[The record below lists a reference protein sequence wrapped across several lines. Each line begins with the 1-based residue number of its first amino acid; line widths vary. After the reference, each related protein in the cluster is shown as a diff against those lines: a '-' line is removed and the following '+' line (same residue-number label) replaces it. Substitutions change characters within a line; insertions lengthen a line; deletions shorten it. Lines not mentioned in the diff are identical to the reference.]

1 METRNILIRG
11 ARVHNLKNVDAELP
25 RNQLICFTGVS
36 GSGKSSMAFDTLYA
50 EGQRRYVASLSAYA
64 RQFLGQMEKPDVD
77 QISGLAPT
85 ISISQKSGGANP
97 RSTVGTI
104 TEIYDYLRVL
114 FARCGTPH
122 CVECGSE
129 IGAQSRDEIVSR
141 IASLPTG
148 SRIHVLAPL
157 VQERKGEYHELFE
170 QLQKDGYLRVR
181 VDDQVVTIEEAPEL
195 DRYSRH
201 NIDVVIDR
209 LVIGDDL
216 GTRLDEAVDGALKL
230 GDGTLVIA
238 VEDGEDRLLSANY
251 DCPSCGISYQE
262 PTPQMFSF
270 NNPQGMC
277 PGCDGLGTKI
287 VMSEDLMIPD
297 AGKSI
302 LDGAVEPLGNV
313 TSNRWRLHLYEGI
326 ANHLGF
332 TLSAP
337 WSSLSRA
344 QKDSFL
350 YGLGD
355 EKIRFRYTNQSGNSW
370 THDDRY
376 EGALSYV
383 EERFRSG
390 SSRARRELGEYARS
404 EVCRICQGGRLKPQ
418 ALAVLIGGH
427 NLPEIATLPIEQA
440 SDFFNCLSL
449 ADTKAIIAEDALK
462 EIRGRLELLVD
473 IGLSYL
479 TLDRGAHTLSGGE
492 SQRIRLASQIGSGL
506 VGVLYILD
514 EPSIGLH
521 HRDNRRLLATLK
533 RLRDIGNTVVVV
545 EHDEETI
552 RAADLV
558 VDFGPGAGERGGQLV
573 VSGTPDEV
581 AACPHSVTGEFLSGV
596 REIAVP
602 SKRRRHGEHW
612 LTVVGARH
620 NNLDDVSVKIP
631 LGLFTCVTGVSGS
644 GKSSIVNDIL
654 FKALDCALHRAQL
667 QPGAH
672 KEILGV
678 EHLDKVI
685 RIDQKP
691 IGRTPR
697 SNPATYTDAFT
708 PIRQLFAQLT
718 DSKVRGYD
726 QGRFS
731 FNVRGGRCEACDG
744 NGAELVEMEFLSDLW
759 VTCEACE
766 GRRFNRETLTI
777 KYKEH
782 SIADILDMEVEVA
795 VEFFANIPHIRRIL
809 QTLNDVGLGYVKLGQ
824 PAPTLSG
831 GEAQRVKLAKEL
843 CRKSTGQTLYIL
855 DEPTTGL
862 HFADIDKLLNILH
875 TFASQGN
882 TVVVIEHNM
891 DVIKT
896 ADYIVDMGPEGGDAG
911 GQVVACGSPEEVIQL
926 EGSHTGAILGN
937 ILGRSQRRKS
947 AAPKKR
953 RNGRTRAHGNSW
965 IRDIEVV
972 GASMHNL
979 RDVTVSI
986 PRDKMTV
993 VSGVSGSG
1001 KSTLAFDTIY
1011 AEGQRRYVESL
1022 SAYARQ
1028 FLDQMQKPKVE
1039 RITGLSPAIA
1049 IEQKTPSKN
1058 PRSTVG
1064 TVTEVYDYIRALY
1077 ATIGI
1082 QHCPRCAVAV
1092 GSQTAEEM
1100 VNRILKMPEGRRI
1113 YLLAPLEPARNEGYE
1128 TLLARARRDGFARVR
1143 IDGQIHELQEEIELE
1158 RRHRH
1163 HVELVVDRLVVRARD
1178 RSRLTEGIERALELS
1193 GGELVVLTA
1202 PDDSGVEPE
1211 EMRLSRR
1218 FSCPDCGRSFEP
1230 LIPQSFSFN
1239 HHHGMCPVCEGL
1251 GTGEG
1256 VNRDAIIPN
1265 RLLSIRDGAIEL
1277 WGPVVRGEF
1286 ADTLEV
1292 AGRALGFDLDT
1303 PLAELSPD
1311 GRRSLLY
1318 GSPDRRLPLDNGS
1331 EIRFRGVF
1339 PTIDGIAR
1347 SSPRYKSLLRQVPCS
1362 ACEGSRIKPD
1372 SRAVRLRDTSIIGVL
1387 RWPIEESLR
1396 FFEALEL
1403 DQREADMSGELL
1415 WEIRTRLR
1423 FLERVGLGYISLD
1436 RRAGTLSGGEAQ
1448 RIRLAGQIGSGLTG
1462 VLYLL
1467 DEPTIGLHPR
1477 DNSRLL
1483 RALQELR
1490 DLGNTLVVV
1499 EHDRE
1504 TLEMADHIV
1513 DLGPGAGSEGG
1524 EIVADGPPATL
1535 MKARVARDKQRSPTV
1550 SYLRGE
1556 LSIPVPRRRRRGNGH
1571 TIEIVGARHN
1581 NLKNLTVDFP
1591 LGTLVTVTGVS
1602 GSGKSSLVEEILHTG
1617 LAVKLHK
1624 ATGAVGECDA
1634 INGIDHVDKVIN
1646 IDQAPIGHSPRS
1658 TPITVMGIFDLVR
1671 QLYAKI
1677 PEAKMRGFTAGRF
1690 SFNRPGGRCESCD
1703 GLGLRCI
1710 EMHFLPDVWVRC
1722 DTCEGQRYTK
1732 EVLQIR
1738 FKGRS
1743 IAEILGMTVSQSI
1756 GHFSNIAQVRDR
1768 LQVMEDVGLGYMSL
1782 GQSSTTLS
1790 GGEAQRLKLA
1800 AELARPGTG
1809 STVYIMDEPTTG
1821 LHFAD
1826 IEKLLGVIERL
1837 VEAGNTVVVVEHN
1850 LDVIKTADHI
1860 IDLGPEGGGEGG
1872 TVVASGTPEQVARSK
1887 RSHTGRILKE
1897 ILAAEKS
1904 TPK

>member
-1 METRNILIRG
+1 METRNILVRG

-25 RNQLICFTGVS
+25 KNQLICFTGVS

-77 QISGLAPT
+77 QISGLSPT
-85 ISISQKSGGANP
+85 ISIAQKSGGANP

-129 IGAQSRDEIVSR
+129 IGAQSRDEIASR
-141 IASLPTG
+141 IATLPDG

-181 VDDQVVTIEEAPEL
+181 VDGQVVTLEEAPEL

-201 NIDVVIDR
+201 NIDVVVDR
-209 LVIGDDL
+209 LVIGEDL
-216 GTRLDEAVDGALKL
+216 GSRLDEAVDAALRL
-230 GDGTLVIA
+230 GDGTLVVAI
-238 VEDGEDRLLSANY
+238 EGDEDRLLSANF

-277 PGCDGLGTKI
+277 PGCDGLGSKV

-297 AGKSI
+297 ESKSI
-302 LDGAVEPLGNV
+302 LDGAVATLGDV

-326 ANHLGF
+326 ADHLGF
-332 TLSAP
+332 DLSSP

-344 QKDSFL
+344 HRDGFL
-350 YGLGD
+350 HGLGCK
-355 EKIRFRYTNQSGNSW
+355 KISFRYTNQSGNSW
-370 THDDRY
+370 THEDRY

-383 EERFRSG
+383 EERFHSG
-390 SSRARRELGEYARS
+390 NTRLRRALGEYARS
-404 EVCRICQGGRLKPQ
+404 ELCRICHGSRLKPQ

-427 NLPEIATLPIEQA
+427 NLPEIAALPIEQA
-440 SDFFNCLSL
+440 RDFFNFLSL
-449 ADTKAIIAEDALK
+449 TDTKAIIAEDALK
-462 EIRGRLELLVD
+462 EIRGRLGLLVD

-521 HRDNRRLLATLK
+521 HRDNQRLLATLK

-552 RAADLV
+552 RESDLV

-573 VSGTPDEV
+573 ISGTPDEV
-581 AACPHSVTGEFLSGV
+581 AACPNSVTGEFLSGV

-602 SKRRRHGEHW
+602 PQRRRPSDKW
-612 LTVVGARH
+612 LTIVGARH
-620 NNLDDVSVKIP
+620 NNLDNISAKIP
-631 LGLFTCVTGVSGS
+631 IGLFTCFTGVSGS

-654 FKALDCALHRAQL
+654 FKALDCTLHRAQL
-667 QPGAH
+667 DPGQH
-672 KEILGV
+672 DEILGA

-697 SNPATYTDAFT
+697 SNPATYTDALT

-718 DSKVRGYD
+718 DSKVRGYN

-731 FNVRGGRCEACDG
+731 FNVQGGRCEACDG
-744 NGAELVEMEFLSDLW
+744 NGAELVEMEFLSDIW
-759 VTCEACE
+759 VTCESCE

-782 SIADILDMEVEVA
+782 SIADVLDMEVEVA
-795 VEFFANIPHIRRIL
+795 VEFFANIPHISRIL

-843 CRKSTGQTLYIL
+843 CRRSTGRTLYIL

-862 HFADIDKLLNILH
+862 HFADIDKLLKILH

-896 ADYIVDMGPEGGDAG
+896 ADYIVDMGPEGGHAG
-911 GQVVACGSPEEVIQL
+911 GQVVACGSPEEVAQFKD
-926 EGSHTGAILGN
+926 SHTGVILRDILGQS
-937 ILGRSQRRKS
+937 RMKKS
-947 AAPKKR
+947 SAPKKAT
-953 RNGRTRAHGNSW
+953 NGGTNGDTW
-965 IRDIEVV
+965 IRNIEVV
-972 GASMHNL
+972 GARMHNL
-979 RDVTVSI
+979 RDISVSI

-993 VSGVSGSG
+993 ISGVSGSG

-1064 TVTEVYDYIRALY
+1064 TITEVFDYIRALY
-1077 ATIGI
+1077 ATIGV
-1082 QHCPRCAVAV
+1082 QYCPRCAVAV
-1092 GSQTAEEM
+1092 GTQTAEQM
-1100 VNRILKMPEGRRI
+1100 VERILTMPEGRRI
-1113 YLLAPLEPARNEGYE
+1113 YMLAPLEPVRNEGYE
-1128 TLLARARRDGFARVR
+1128 TLLSRARRDGFARVR
-1143 IDGQIHELQEEIELE
+1143 IDGKIHELREEIELE
-1158 RRHRH
+1158 KRHRH
-1163 HVELVVDRLVVRARD
+1163 RVELVVDRLAVRVRD
-1178 RSRLTEGIERALELS
+1178 RSRLTEGVERALELS

-1202 PDDSGVEPE
+1202 PDDSEAQPE

-1218 FSCPDCGRSFEP
+1218 FSCPDCGRGFDP
-1230 LIPQSFSFN
+1230 LVPQSFSFN
-1239 HHHGMCPVCEGL
+1239 HHLGMCQVCEGL

-1256 VNRDAIIPN
+1256 VERDTIIPN
-1265 RLLSIRDGAIEL
+1265 RLLSIKDGAIEA
-1277 WGPVVRGEF
+1277 WGPVASSDF
-1286 ADTLEV
+1286 ADALEV

-1303 PLAELSPD
+1303 PLADMNPD
-1311 GRRSLLY
+1311 GRRALLY
-1318 GSPDRRLPLDNGS
+1318 GAADRRLQLDNGT

-1339 PTIDGIAR
+1339 PTVDETAR
-1347 SSPRYKSLLRQVPCS
+1347 SSPRFKGLLRQVPCS
-1362 ACEGSRIKPD
+1362 ACEGSRIKSD
-1372 SRAVRLRDTSIIGVL
+1372 SRAVRLRDTTIIDVL
-1387 RWPIEESLR
+1387 RWPIADNLH
-1396 FFEALEL
+1396 FFETLEL
-1403 DQREADMSGELL
+1403 DEREAEMSGELL
-1415 WEIRTRLR
+1415 EEIRTRLR
-1423 FLERVGLGYISLD
+1423 FLERVGLGYIALD

-1467 DEPTIGLHPR
+1467 DEPTIGLHHR
-1477 DNSRLL
+1477 DNARLL
-1483 RALQELR
+1483 RALEELR

-1504 TLEMADHIV
+1504 TLEMADHII
-1513 DLGPGAGSEGG
+1513 DIGPGAGSEGG
-1524 EIVADGPPATL
+1524 EIVANGSPAEL
-1535 MKARVARDKQRSPTV
+1535 VKSPVAVENGRSKTV
-1550 SYLRGE
+1550 SYMRGQ
-1556 LSIPVPRRRRRGNGH
+1556 LSIPIPKRRRGSG
-1571 TIEIVGARHN
+1571 EVLRIVGARHN
-1581 NLKNLTVDFP
+1581 NLKNVSVDFP
-1591 LGTLVTVTGVS
+1591 LGMLVTVTGVS
-1602 GSGKSSLVEEILHTG
+1602 GSGKSSLVEDILHTG
-1617 LAVKLHK
+1617 LAVALHK
-1624 ATGAVGECDA
+1624 ATRAVGECDD
-1634 INGIDHVDKVIN
+1634 ILGIEYVDKVIN

-1658 TPITVMGIFDLVR
+1658 TPVTVMGIFDLIR
-1671 QLYAKI
+1671 QLYAKM
-1677 PEAKMRGFTAGRF
+1677 PESKMRGFTAGRF

-1722 DTCEGQRYTK
+1722 DTCQGQRFTN

-1738 FKGRS
+1738 FKGLS
-1743 IAEILGMTVSQSI
+1743 IAEILQLTVTQGI
-1756 GHFSNIAQVRDR
+1756 AHFANVAAVRDR
-1768 LQVMEDVGLGYMSL
+1768 LQVMRDVGLGYMSL

-1809 STVYIMDEPTTG
+1809 KTIYIMDEPTTG

-1837 VEAGNTVVVVEHN
+1837 VEAGNTVIVVEHN
-1850 LDVIKTADHI
+1850 LDVIKAADHV

-1872 TVVASGTPEQVARSK
+1872 DVVASGTPEQVARSK

-1897 ILAAEKS
+1897 ILAAEKVS
-1904 TPK
+1904 K